1 MPEASDV
8 KAVLEENLQ
17 DAGCDRV
24 LAEQIMALQ
33 AQGRR
38 GEGVVL
44 LTQHR
49 AAVLERC
56 HKEQKKLDCLDYLIY
71 QMSKQTNQA

>member
-38 GEGVVL
+38 GEGIAL
-44 LTQHR
+44 LTQYR
-49 AAVLERC
+49 ASVLECC
-56 HKEQKKLDCLDYLIY
+56 HREQKKLDCLDYLIY
-71 QMSKQTNQA
+71 QLSRKTD